1 MIVSQSIIGRTLE
14 AAGPVAKRGVVR
26 FALAIITIWG
36 RDVRYLGIAVAFIAL
51 SSVAASAADV
61 TVYSPG
67 IVNGPL
73 KQLAARWTAETGNKV
88 IFAGNNVGRIRT
100 AVSSDTPGDV
110 VVAPTTDF
118 HDFAPKLKPGSERAL
133 GRILFGVVVKKG
145 GAHPDISSREKF
157 IAFTKKAGVL
167 AYADPKVGSLTGGMV
182 EEMLKRPEF
191 AGVEPRPIKGMIGD
205 AIARGDAEFG
215 GGAITEELMAKD
227 AEVVGPFPDELG
239 LHVDMSAAVLNVS
252 QAGGDAE
259 AFLHYV
265 TRPEAAATW
274 KAGGVV
280 ETPSAR

>member
-1 MIVSQSIIGRTLE
+1 
-14 AAGPVAKRGVVR
+14 VR
-26 FALAIITIWG
+26 H
-36 RDVRYLGIAVAFIAL
+36 LGIAAGFIAL
-51 SSVAASAADV
+51 SSVIANAADI

-73 KQLAARWTAETGNKV
+73 KQLASQWTVETGNKV
-88 IFAGNNVGRIRT
+88 TFAGNNVGRIRT
-100 AVSSDTPGDV
+100 AVSSDAPGDV
-110 VVAPTTDF
+110 VVAPTADF
-118 HDFAPKLKPGSERAL
+118 HDFASKLKPGSERAL

-145 GAHPDISSREKF
+145 GAHPDISTREKF

-205 AIARGDAEFG
+205 AIVRGDAEFG

-239 LHVDMSAAVLNVS
+239 LHVDMSAAILNVS
-252 QAGGDAE
+252 QAASDAE

-265 TRPEAAATW
+265 TRPEAASMW
-274 KAGGVV
+274 KSGGVV
-280 ETPSAR
+280 ETPAR